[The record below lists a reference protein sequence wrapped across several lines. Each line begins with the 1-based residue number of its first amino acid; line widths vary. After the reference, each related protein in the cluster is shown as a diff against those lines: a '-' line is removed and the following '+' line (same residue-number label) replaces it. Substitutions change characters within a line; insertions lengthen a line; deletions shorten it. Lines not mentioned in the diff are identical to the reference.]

1 MKALEMYGRNWPLV
15 QKKVKTRN
23 VIQVRSH
30 AQKIFQ
36 NMKKEDID
44 ALIGGSDDATEESD
58 EEFIRVGY
66 LRKENF
72 A

>member
-1 MKALEMYGRNWPLV
+1 
-15 QKKVKTRN
+15 
-23 VIQVRSH
+23 
-30 AQKIFQ
+30 
-36 NMKKEDID
+36 MKKEDID